1 MSMYYNEKGLVFM
14 ASWTIQECVL
24 TATNKRFGA
33 SRKYSEI
40 FHPIRT
46 IDIAI
51 VMRCSNENK

>member
-1 MSMYYNEKGLVFM
+1 M